1 MLWQPLNH
9 IRLLRYTGVF
19 TLLCAGA
26 PLLTELWLA
35 SHAPPPPTA
44 LQARTALEREQT
56 GPCASPPTGVHPAGA
71 VCGVADTAGTA
82 DGGPVA
88 ASSAGNLMRPELSG
102 WALSYLIFGVVYLWL
117 TRRLGAGRVMIR
129 VGALLLMTFAALGVG
144 WFSRSGLSALLL
156 VVIAMVLPW
165 LLEWRLALAWMLG
178 QHLLLGLVFVEEL
191 GLDVL
196 PALLQVFTYLGI
208 STLAFITSAIASQQA
223 REREVQRQ
231 LNSELRATRA
241 LLAESSRLAE
251 RMRIA
256 RELHD
261 LIGHHLTALTLNL
274 EVARHLTEAKARE
287 HVGVAQSTAKLLLA
301 DVREAVSELRQDDAI
316 DLTQALASLVDA
328 VPGLHIH
335 MEVPARFAVE
345 DPLRAQALLRCVQE
359 IVTNTARHAHA
370 RNLWLSFSY
379 VDEHLIGLAA
389 RDDGRGTDVLM
400 PGNGL
405 LGMRERLAGFGGTV
419 RIDTAVPRGFA
430 LSIELPLSQR
440 QTPLAHAPD
449 RSGQAALVWPSSTEA
464 AGMRDSREGSD
475 GHR

>member
-26 PLLTELWLA
+26 PLLTEWWIA
-35 SHAPPPPTA
+35 SHMPAPQIALRSAAQALVREHSAPCEETGGGGHATGATACSPGEAAGDATVAPTA
-44 LQARTALEREQT
+44 
-56 GPCASPPTGVHPAGA
+56 
-71 VCGVADTAGTA
+71 
-82 DGGPVA
+82 A
-88 ASSAGNLMRPELSG
+88 ATVNPLRPELSG
-102 WALSYLIFGVVYLWL
+102 WTLSYLIFGVAYLWL
-117 TRRLGAGRVMIR
+117 TSRLDTGRLLIR
-129 VGALLLMTFAALGVG
+129 VAGLLLMTFAALGVG

-178 QHLLLGLVFVEEL
+178 QHLLLGLLFVEEL
-191 GLDVL
+191 GLEVL

-231 LNSELRATRA
+231 LNSELRSTRA
-241 LLAESSRLAE
+241 LLAESTRLAE

-274 EVARHLTEAKARE
+274 EVARHLTNDKARE
-287 HVGVAQSTAKLLLA
+287 HVGVAQRTAKLLLA

-328 VPGLHIH
+328 VPGLTIH
-335 MEVPARFAVE
+335 MDVPARFAVE

-359 IVTNTARHAHA
+359 IVTNTARHANA
-370 RNLWLSFSY
+370 RHLWLSFAY
-379 VDEHLIGLAA
+379 ADEHLIGLFA
-389 RDDGRGTDVLM
+389 RDDGRGVTALA

-405 LGMRERLAGFGGTV
+405 NGMRERLAAFGGTV
-419 RIDTAVPRGFA
+419 DVDLSVPRGFA
-430 LSIELPLSQR
+430 LSIRLPLLQR

-449 RSGQAALVWPSSTEA
+449 FSGQAALSWPSLPADEA
-464 AGMRDSREGSD
+464 DIS
-475 GHR
+475 